1 MTRDEFYV
9 TIRKMLPPLP
19 KWLTA
24 NGTHFKKY
32 FTNLLPVSEQN
43 FQCVPCSCD
52 DDLCAGKGVKY
63 CFCNRIWS
71 RLQNRNEKPVLLQTM
86 TSSTFEHQ
94 NQFGKRMLSTE
105 SAQSQND
112 LTKSNPYNPLGP
124 NQIPQ
129 YLLHQTLGSGGH
141 NCQICRADPTAC
153 LLDNLSIEQS
163 MERNAKNLK
172 EQAYNLLPYLK
183 DSYLEHLVESSRN
196 GPIRLKVLLDDL
208 KNDTHLDDLKNDT
221 HLDYAKVF

>member
-1 MTRDEFYV
+1 
-9 TIRKMLPPLP
+9 
-19 KWLTA
+19 
-24 NGTHFKKY
+24 
-32 FTNLLPVSEQN
+32 
-43 FQCVPCSCD
+43 
-52 DDLCAGKGVKY
+52 
-63 CFCNRIWS
+63 
-71 RLQNRNEKPVLLQTM
+71 
-86 TSSTFEHQ
+86 
-94 NQFGKRMLSTE
+94 MLSTE

-141 NCQICRADPTAC
+141 ICQICRADPTAC